1 MSASTATTP
10 ARPAL
15 DANGSF
21 ESRRGWVDEDGSP
34 NGRILADVV
43 QRIVRA
49 VDPDRIVLFGSGARG
64 MMKAGSDLDLLIVKA
79 GCNSRELAA
88 RAQCSLSAEG
98 PPVDV
103 IAATPEHAERHKD
116 SLSLVLAP
124 ALRDGITVYDRTTA
138 VEISDAVRRG
148 SAANRCARAADMMQ
162 NRLYKPEEALD
173 WLRKARSELAQS
185 RNPDPEVELDSRCI
199 NLPAAAERALKG
211 IITAHGVAVEFTH
224 KLGTL
229 AEQAQRAGE
238 NLPPLDRQKLHLLS
252 DHGGEAQYPGWGGET
267 TEQDFQDVRQI
278 AVTIVQHAER
288 RIPEILQQRRSMSA
302 APSTTCR

>member
-15 DANGSF
+15 DGNGSF
-21 ESRRGWVDEDGSP
+21 ESRRGWVNDDGSP
-34 NGRILADVV
+34 NGRILTDVV
-43 QRIVRA
+43 RRIVRA

-64 MMKAGSDLDLLIVKA
+64 TMTAGSDLDLLIVKA

-88 RAQCSLSAEG
+88 RAQCSLSTEG

-103 IAATPEHAERHKD
+103 IAATPEQAEKHRD
-116 SLSLVLAP
+116 SPSLVLAP
-124 ALRDGITVYDRTTA
+124 ALREGVTVYDRTTG

-148 SAANRCARAADMMQ
+148 SAANRCARAADMVQ
-162 NRLYKPEEALD
+162 KRLYNPEEALD
-173 WLRKARSELAQS
+173 WLRKARSDLAQS

-199 NLPAAAERALKG
+199 NLQVGAERALKG
-211 IITAHGVAVEFTH
+211 IITAHGVAV
-224 KLGTL
+224 
-229 AEQAQRAGE
+229 A
-238 NLPPLDRQKLHLLS
+238 DRQKLHLLS
-252 DHGGEAQYPGWGGET
+252 DYGGEARYPGWGGET
-267 TEQDFQDVRQI
+267 TEQDFRDVQHI

-288 RIPEILQQRRSMSA
+288 RIPELLQQRRSMPA

>member
-21 ESRRGWVDEDGSP
+21 ESRRRWVDEDGSP
-34 NGRILADVV
+34 NGRILAEVV
-43 QRIVRA
+43 QRIVLA

-64 MMKAGSDLDLLIVKA
+64 MMKAGSDLDLLIVNA

-88 RAQCSLSAEG
+88 RAQCSLSTEG

-124 ALRDGITVYDRTTA
+124 ALRDGITVYDRPTA

-148 SAANRCARAADMMQ
+148 SAANRCAREADMMQ

-267 TEQDFQDVRQI
+267 TEQDFRDVQQI